1 MTKSRIFG
9 FALCAIWPA
18 NVNAQ
23 ALDFPDSAVMVD
35 RRSRETVQVK
45 FPIGPFDDDKV
56 PFALVGGALQ
66 SEVWKVRQPSLSTNQ
81 IAGDLREQLVVQG
94 YQIILDCRNDD
105 CGGYDFRYE
114 LDLVP
119 EPVMHVD
126 LGDFRYV
133 TAVRETA
140 ESQQYIGLMISRTPT
155 GGLVQV
161 DRQVEPGFISADVV
175 TPAQDTAQ
183 EANRPAVQGTD
194 VETALRQDGRLS
206 LDDLSF
212 GTGSSE
218 LSQGQ
223 YDSLTKLAAFLKAN
237 SDQTVALV
245 GHTDAVGSLSAN
257 VALSTRRAASVMER
271 LATAYGVPRSQMEA
285 EGVGYLSP
293 RASNLTEEGRRT
305 NRRVEVILTST
316 R

>member
-1 MTKSRIFG
+1 
-9 FALCAIWPA
+9 
-18 NVNAQ
+18 
-23 ALDFPDSAVMVD
+23 
-35 RRSRETVQVK
+35 
-45 FPIGPFDDDKV
+45 
-56 PFALVGGALQ
+56 
-66 SEVWKVRQPSLSTNQ
+66 
-81 IAGDLREQLVVQG
+81 
-94 YQIILDCRNDD
+94 
-105 CGGYDFRYE
+105 
-114 LDLVP
+114 
-119 EPVMHVD
+119 
-126 LGDFRYV
+126 
-133 TAVRETA
+133 
-140 ESQQYIGLMISRTPT
+140 MISRTPT

-161 DRQVEPGFISADVV
+161 DRQVEPGFISADVA

-223 YDSLTKLAAFLKAN
+223 YNSLTKLAAFLKAN

-293 RASNLTEEGRRT
+293 RASNLTELGRRT